1 MKVIKKTKDYI
12 IYQKSSGR
20 YAIKNADKNWV
31 NADEK
36 IKILLAEKLIKTVA
50 PAPAPKKTEEA
61 PAAPVEEAAV
71 VEEAPAEEAPA
82 EEAPA
87 EEASAEE
94 APVEEA
100 PVEEAPA
107 EEPPAEK
114 PKAKAK
120 AKPKAKAKAA
130 AKED

>member
-1 MKVIKKTKDYI
+1 MKVVKKTKDYI

-50 PAPAPKKTEEA
+50 PAPAPKKTEET
-61 PAAPVEEAAV
+61 PAAPVEEATVA
-71 VEEAPAEEAPA
+71 EEAPAEEAPA

-87 EEASAEE
+87 EEAPA
-94 APVEEA
+94 
-100 PVEEAPA
+100 EEAPA
-107 EEPPAEK
+107 EEAPAEEA
-114 PKAKAK
+114 P
-120 AKPKAKAKAA
+120 AA
-130 AKED
+130 EETAEEESAEEDGGEA

>member
-1 MKVIKKTKDYI
+1 MKVIKKTKDYV

-20 YAIKNADKNWV
+20 YAIKDADKNWV

-36 IKILLAEKLIKTVA
+36 IKILLAEKLIKAVA
-50 PAPAPKKTEEA
+50 AAPAPKKTEEA
-61 PAAPVEEAAV
+61 PAAPDEAPAEEAS

-87 EEASAEE
+87 EEAPA
-94 APVEEA
+94 
-100 PVEEAPA
+100 EEAPA
-107 EEPPAEK
+107 EEAPAEKPK

-130 AKED
+130 PKKD

>member
-50 PAPAPKKTEEA
+50 PAPAPKKTEET
-61 PAAPVEEAAV
+61 PAAPVDEAAV
-71 VEEAPAEEAPA
+71 TEEATIEEAPVEEAPAEEAPA

-87 EEASAEE
+87 EEAPAEE
-94 APVEEA
+94 APTEEA
-100 PVEEAPA
+100 
-107 EEPPAEK
+107 PAEK

-120 AKPKAKAKAA
+120 AKPKAKAAPK
-130 AKED
+130 KD

>member
-120 AKPKAKAKAA
+120 AKPKAKPAPK
-130 AKED
+130 KD

>member
-71 VEEAPAEEAPA
+71 AEEAPAEEAPA

-87 EEASAEE
+87 EEAPA
-94 APVEEA
+94 
-100 PVEEAPA
+100 EEAPA
-107 EEPPAEK
+107 EEAPAEEAPAEK

-130 AKED
+130 PKKD